1 VERPGTA
8 AYSAF
13 HALRHPPGAH
23 KTPEPIM
30 QSRLLNS
37 RIESHLTLVVGL
49 LSVAVIAAGTLGM
62 GRTFD
67 PSANAGVAVVH
78 LEPVVITSSKRA
90 PAKVAQAAEVAAP
103 SLN

>member
-1 VERPGTA
+1 VEPPQAA

-30 QSRLLNS
+30 QSRLLNT
-37 RIESHLTLVVGL
+37 RIESTLTLVVGL

-67 PSANAGVAVVH
+67 PTAAAGVAVVH
-78 LEPVVITSSKRA
+78 LEPVVITSKRA
-90 PAKVAQAAEVAAP
+90 PAKVAQAAAVAAP